1 MIILASYQKRGKT
14 WQYTISNKGDPI
26 RKSGFRTKAEAKIAA
41 TEVENQLNKGTY
53 IKHNDILLSEYFDG
67 WVKSYKSTV
76 GKNTKSTYNNTSKT
90 IKKVFEGKTL
100 QSIDKRT
107 YQDTLNTLGKKNTK
121 ETLKKFNGHIRACV
135 QDAIDEGVIKIDFTR
150 NVTINALEGKKKS
163 EKYLDYAEA
172 QKLLK
177 LIYSRLDRTMTYY
190 LLLLSLTSG
199 MRFAEIVG
207 LTRDDFDF
215 KENTI
220 NVDKTWGHTKNMHTG
235 WGPTKN
241 GVNRVVKMDNVTM
254 DLFKNLFEQT
264 PDNPIGLVFYSPSS
278 KYKVL
283 SNSVVNKVLKSALNE
298 IKIQLITTHNLRHTH
313 VSILLY
319 QGVSI
324 HYISKRIGHI
334 NIQTTL
340 NVYTHLIKELE
351 EREEEK
357 SINVLEELYV

>member
-1 MIILASYQKRGKT
+1 MASFQKRGKT
-14 WQYTISNKGDPI
+14 WQYTVSNKGVPI
-26 RKSGFRTKAEAKIAA
+26 RKGGFRTKKEAQIAA
-41 TEVENQLNKGTY
+41 AEVEDQLNKGLY
-53 IKHNDILLSEYFDG
+53 MKQNDILLSEYFDG
-67 WVKSYKSTV
+67 WVRTYKSTV
-76 GKNTKSTYNNTSKT
+76 SKNTLSTYKNTSKT
-90 IKKVFEGKTL
+90 IEKIFEGKTI

-107 YQDTLNTLGKKNTK
+107 YQDVLNTLGKKKTK

-135 QDAIDEGVIKIDFTR
+135 RDAIDEGIIRVDFTR
-150 NVTINALEGKKKS
+150 NVTINGLEGKKKS
-163 EKYLDYAEA
+163 EKYLNYDDA
-172 QKLLK
+172 QKLLEM
-177 LIYSRLDRTMTYY
+177 IHSRLDRTMTYH

-207 LTRDDFDF
+207 LTRNDFDF
-215 KENTI
+215 ENNTI

-241 GVNRVVKMDNVTM
+241 GVNRVIKMDKKTM
-254 DLFKNLFEQT
+254 NLFKNLFEET
-264 PDNPIGLVFYSPSS
+264 PDNPIGLVFYSPIS

-283 SNSVVNKVLKSALNE
+283 SNSVTNKVLKNVLNE